1 MNNKNQILVIDDDPD
16 YCALVAEVLS
26 PEFDCIFA
34 YSGTEGLKKFEQNC
48 DPILVIVDL
57 NLPDMSGFAIC
68 EQLQKFKS
76 QREFAIFI
84 ISGDDESKSKMRAFD
99 IGADDYIAKPF
110 ELNELYSRIKRSI
123 AYVENQSSLKKEGD
137 STRQM
142 ANIAMAQ
149 ASQYSYVMN
158 FFKSLN
164 TCQDTKQVAQL
175 FYEAMAFFN
184 LSASIKIEFQGD
196 RYFDSNMGDVSPIEK
211 SIYDLLKDHGRLY
224 EFGKRLIIN
233 GRNVAFLI
241 KNFPQDEHDAGQARD
256 FLAALVEG
264 IESKIDELKVRGA
277 VVEAT
282 VELSQAVTN
291 ISEGLNK
298 HNVAI
303 NSVMSDMI
311 TDISSSY
318 HQLELT
324 DLQEEY
330 FTDMVAKGSV
340 RMSGAECILKG
351 VQEELKLI
359 LRKMESIEDMS
370 KVAEDNQIESS
381 DSIDLF

>member
-1 MNNKNQILVIDDDPD
+1 MIKKNQILVIDDDPD
-16 YCALVAEVLS
+16 YCSLVAEVLA
-26 PEFDCIFA
+26 PEFDCVLA
-34 YSGTEGLKKFEQNC
+34 YSGEEGLQKFEKDC

-57 NLPDMSGFAIC
+57 NLPDMSGFEIC
-68 EQLQKFKS
+68 EQLQKLKN

-123 AYVENQSSLKKEGD
+123 AYVDNQASLKKEGD

-164 TCQDTKQVAQL
+164 TCQDPKQVARL
-175 FYEAMAFFN
+175 FYEAMAFFK
-184 LSASIKIEFQGD
+184 LSASIKIEFQGEM
-196 RYFDSNMGDVSPIEK
+196 YFDSNMGDVSPIEK
-211 SIYDLLKDHGRLY
+211 SIYDLLKDHGRIY

-241 KNFPQDEHDAGQARD
+241 KNFPQDEHAAGQARD

-264 IESKIDELKVRGA
+264 IESKIDELKVKGA

-282 VELSQAVTN
+282 VELNQAVAN
-291 ISEGLNK
+291 ISEGLNA
-298 HNVAI
+298 HNIAI
-303 NSVMSDMI
+303 NSVMGDMI
-311 TDISSSY
+311 ADISSSY
-318 HQLELT
+318 HKLELT
-324 DLQEEY
+324 DMQEEY

-340 RMSGAECILKG
+340 QMSGAECILNT
-351 VQEELKLI
+351 VQEELRMI
-359 LRKMESIEDMS
+359 LRKMESIKDMS
-370 KVAEDNQIESS
+370 KVAEDTQIESS